1 MSKNTNCRLKKYAF
15 YQIFQNFYLT
25 TILNGKL
32 NFNGDFSGEL
42 VFNNFKYKCEND
54 GSGDKYTLIDGNVRI
69 GTFDVTENYIEFLT
83 QH

>member
-1 MSKNTNCRLKKYAF
+1 MRFIKYF
-15 YQIFQNFYLT
+15 KIFTYT

-32 NFNGDFSGEL
+32 NFNGEFSGEL

-69 GTFDVTENYIEFLT
+69 GTLEVSQEYLEFLT
-83 QH
+83 KH